1 MIDFLVTED
10 LGALDLGAL
19 ARKPTS
25 IDCEQW
31 EAARELWRSKD
42 GLMKIGV
49 WECTPGRFS
58 ADRAAASET
67 CHLISGRV
75 TLHGGDGKSRDL
87 CAGDML
93 VLPRGWR
100 GEWTIHETTRK
111 LYVLHADAGASHSS
125 AIEPN

>member
-1 MIDFLVTED
+1 MIDFRVTAG
-10 LGALDLGAL
+10 LGTLDLGAP

-31 EAARELWRSKD
+31 EAARELWRSAD

-75 TLHGGDGKSRDL
+75 TLQNPDGTSRDL
-87 CAGDML
+87 AAGDML

-100 GEWTIHETTRK
+100 GEWTIHEKTRK
-111 LYVLHADAGASHSS
+111 LYVLHADG
-125 AIEPN
+125 EPS

>member
-1 MIDFLVTED
+1 MIDFLVNEN
-10 LGALDLGAL
+10 LAALDLGAP

-31 EAARELWRSKD
+31 EAAVELWRSQD

-58 ADRAAASET
+58 ADRTAASET
-67 CHLISGRV
+67 CHLIAGRI
-75 TLHGGDGKSRDL
+75 TLHGADGQSRDL
-87 CAGDML
+87 AAGDML

-111 LYVLHADAGASHSS
+111 LYVLHADGGA
-125 AIEPN
+125 

>member
-1 MIDFLVTED
+1 MIDFLVNEN
-10 LGALDLGAL
+10 LGALDLGAS
-19 ARKPTS
+19 AGKPTS

-31 EAARELWRSKD
+31 EATRELWRSQD

-58 ADRAAASET
+58 ADREAVSET
-67 CHLISGRV
+67 YHLISGRI
-75 TLHGGDGKSRDL
+75 TLRGADGQSRDL
-87 CAGDML
+87 VAGDML

-111 LYVLHADAGASHSS
+111 LYVLHADGGQ
-125 AIEPN
+125 

>member
-1 MIDFLVTED
+1 MIDFIANEN
-10 LGALDLGAL
+10 LGALDLGAPS
-19 ARKPTS
+19 RKPTS
-25 IDCEQW
+25 IDCEQR

-58 ADRAAASET
+58 ADRQAASET
-67 CHLISGRV
+67 CHLIAGRI
-75 TLHGGDGKSRDL
+75 TLHGADGQSRDL
-87 CAGDML
+87 AAGDML

-111 LYVLHADAGASHSS
+111 LYVLHADGGA
-125 AIEPN
+125 